1 MRCKKLW
8 AVVIAVGLFVGWP
21 RSGAGA
27 EPASRPELR
36 ETVQLAQWDVLLN
49 ESGLD
54 TIKQLESKPVQ
65 TGSKVYEAML
75 CNAAAL
81 RWAVAQA
88 KQAGGVDNVAQSMTF
103 TQNRGGPQQ
112 LQPLYFNYQWDRET
126 TVAIRG
132 IAEGWGQVKAV
143 GDDQVHLR
151 LNYPQVRIQVR
162 EPQPGTSGPE
172 SSEQSILYDGQL
184 GAGESLAFI
193 GTFTT
198 PSQNPCYHLVVW
210 EAFKAAPWQMETVR
224 MLQDVDWW
232 YQNGPEGLQ
241 KTANQAVVWAAA
253 AKHEASQVPPGFEQK
268 LEDGKVVAAVGMCQ
282 LDQWPFCWWDGLGQP
297 VAAPQMVGVNWYA
310 LRHPFWA
317 ALTLRG
323 PEQAWSEITP
333 TGHPSENRDDDSRGH
348 GPYEIS
354 EAFTVDQ
361 PGRIVVGIPVG
372 PWQQV
377 GQINVGGFIAADGT
391 RYRLQQTWPAGDNG
405 FVAQF
410 YSNYGSEN
418 LVTLTAVLQ
427 DGTEVDPASYSVPAM
442 VTIRRN
448 DVNPQFNR
456 IHPSQVKT
464 FHVWKRKRQWVTING
479 FAAQPEEPPTADVPA
494 AQLAA
499 AVEAM
504 QKRSGAGEMPAPIKS
519 MSQQLKE
526 FEALAAEPKTP
537 MGAMRVMLEA
547 GKKGDFAAVR
557 HRLICSQ
564 DDPDKLLDLM
574 ARWIVASMSLQAQ
587 AVARFGQDTVFQ
599 DAALLFMND
608 CEMGFAGGNWV
619 SAPGGGLRQLDSA
632 PMAIVKGSD
641 GEYYL
646 DMSKSLTD
654 LVKLRPYLLM
664 RSQKMEQVAQML
676 RDNPAMTLG
685 QFDAAMLRPA
695 TRPTTQKSGT

>member
-1 MRCKKLW
+1 MRRM
-8 AVVIAVGLFVGWP
+8 AVGAAMAVAVWLLAGWQ
-21 RSGAGA
+21 
-27 EPASRPELR
+27 PAVAANPPKEI
-36 ETVQLAQWDVLLN
+36 VQLARWDVLLN
-49 ESGLD
+49 DSGLD

-65 TGSKVYEAML
+65 TGSKVYDAML

-81 RWAVAQA
+81 RGVVAQA

-103 TQNRGGPQQ
+103 AQNRGGPQH
-112 LQPLYFNYQWDRET
+112 LRSLHFDYQSGREIA
-126 TVAIRG
+126 VAIHG
-132 IAEGWGQVKAV
+132 SAEGWGQVKAV
-143 GDDQVHLR
+143 GDDQVQLK
-151 LNYPQVRIQVR
+151 LNYPVVKIEVR
-162 EPQPGTSGPE
+162 EPQAGTRGPE

-210 EAFKAAPWQMETVR
+210 EAFKAAPWQMENGQR
-224 MLQDVDWW
+224 LEDIDWW
-232 YQNGPEGLQ
+232 CQNGPESLQ
-241 KTANQAVVWAAA
+241 KVANQAVVWAAA

-361 PGRIVVGIPVG
+361 PGGIVVGIGVG

-377 GQINVGGFIAADGT
+377 GQINVGGSIAVDGT
-391 RYRLQQTWPAGDNG
+391 TYRLQRTWQMGDNS
-405 FVAQF
+405 FRAEF
-410 YSNYGSEN
+410 SSNHGSEN

-427 DGTEVDPASYSVPAM
+427 DGSEVDPISYSLPQM
-442 VTIRRN
+442 TTDRRN
-448 DVNPQFNR
+448 NRMPRFNGV
-456 IHPSQVKT
+456 PLSEVKS

-479 FAAQPEEPPTADVPA
+479 FAAQPEKPPTADVPA

-499 AVEAM
+499 AVEAT
-504 QKRSGAGEMPAPIKS
+504 QKRSGAGGAQAHIKS
-519 MSQQLKE
+519 MSQKLKE
-526 FEALAAEPKTP
+526 FEALAADPKTP
-537 MGAMRVMLEA
+537 MGAERVMLEA
-547 GKKGDFAAVR
+547 GRKPDLQAVR
-557 HRLICSQ
+557 HRLMCSQ
-564 DDPDKLLDLM
+564 DDPDKLLDLT

-587 AVARFGQDTVFQ
+587 AEARFGQDTVFK
-599 DAALLFMND
+599 DAALSLMHG
-608 CEMGFAGGNWV
+608 CEWSFVAPDWV
-619 SAPGGGLRQLDSA
+619 SAPGGGLQQRGNWE
-632 PMAIVKGSD
+632 MAIVKGSD
-641 GEYYL
+641 GEYYV
-646 DMSKSLTD
+646 DMSKSLTH
-654 LVKLRPYLLM
+654 LVTLRPFLL
-664 RSQKMEQVAQML
+664 RQSQKMERIAQTL
-676 RDNPAMTLG
+676 ADNPAMTLG
-685 QFDAAMLRPA
+685 QFDAAMMQPA
-695 TRPTTQKSGT
+695 TRPATQKSET